1 MPDPMENKSEKL
13 RDACQLALDTFK
25 KIKNPEFHEIMAK
38 LEFVIGSYN
47 YDKNPVGLIE
57 FGKVA
62 LEMLKEVKKKSPK
75 KFNKD
80 VIVKLEESLV

>member
-1 MPDPMENKSEKL
+1 MPVNMENKSEKL

-25 KIKNPEFHEIMAK
+25 KIKNPVFNEIISK

-57 FGKVA
+57 FGKLA
-62 LEMLKEVKKKSPK
+62 LEMLQEVKKKNPR
-75 KFNKD
+75 KFSKD
-80 VIVKLEESLV
+80 VITKLEESLF

>member
-1 MPDPMENKSEKL
+1 MPVTMENKSEKL

-25 KIKNPEFHEIMAK
+25 KIKNPVFNEIIAK

-62 LEMLKEVKKKSPK
+62 LEMLKEIKKKSPK

-80 VIVKLEESLV
+80 VITKLEESLV

>member
-1 MPDPMENKSEKL
+1 MPVIMENKSEKL

-25 KIKNPEFHEIMAK
+25 KIKNPVFNEISAK

-75 KFNKD
+75 KFSKD
-80 VIVKLEESLV
+80 VITKLEESLV